1 VLQTGNTSLGVNML
15 AYLVEEAAR
24 RLGEDWDIEIVETHH
39 RMKVDAPRYGAP
51 SGRSRRARA
60 PDPP

>member
-1 VLQTGNTSLGVNML
+1 ML